1 MGRVLPIFVLGALA
15 TAGCSRSACVNE
27 AFYGLPSPD
36 GRAIAF
42 IFHRTC
48 ASPAALTT
56 EVSLMPF
63 QESLR
68 GDPGNVLSVA
78 GDRAVKVSWHGST
91 ILWVTGVQGA
101 TYQRPGPIHGITI
114 EFH

>member
-1 MGRVLPIFVLGALA
+1 MRCVLVLVLGALA

-36 GRAIAF
+36 GKNIAF

-48 ASPAALTT
+48 TTPAALTT

-63 QESLR
+63 HDSLR
-68 GDPGNVLSVA
+68 GDAGNVLSVA
-78 GDRAVKVSWHGST
+78 GERAVKVSWHGPT
-91 ILWVTGVQGA
+91 ILWVTGSQGA
-101 TYQRPGPIHGITI
+101 TYQRPWPIDGVTI

>member
-1 MGRVLPIFVLGALA
+1 MRRVLPIVMLGALA
-15 TAGCSRSACVNE
+15 TAGCSRSACVNQ

-36 GRAIAF
+36 GKAIAF
-42 IFHRTC
+42 IFHRSCT
-48 ASPAALTT
+48 SPTALTT

-63 QESLR
+63 HDSLR
-68 GDPGNVLSVA
+68 GDPGNVLSIA
-78 GDRAVKVSWHGST
+78 GERDVKVSWHGPT

-101 TYQRPGPIHGITI
+101 TYQRPGPIDGITI